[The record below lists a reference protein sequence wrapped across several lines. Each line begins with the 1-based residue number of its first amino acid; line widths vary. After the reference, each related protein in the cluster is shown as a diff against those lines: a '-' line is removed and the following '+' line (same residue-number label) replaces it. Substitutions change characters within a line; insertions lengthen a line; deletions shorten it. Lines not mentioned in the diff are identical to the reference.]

1 MQRRSEEPPLLAW
14 CGPTWVYQLRPR
26 RHTAQLMGHR
36 GCERGK
42 AIPQVLEE
50 GMPTGEDGGRSGLLE
65 PAHGIA
71 TLLHPE
77 GTRAMIAFH
86 TVVALLRGAVLHV
99 WQDGPLGGWIPL
111 RFTQRVTR

>member
-42 AIPQVLEE
+42 AIPQVLDERMAA
-50 GMPTGEDGGRSGLLE
+50 GKNGGRGCLLE
-65 PAHGIA
+65 PAHRIE
-71 TLLHPE
+71 TLLEMSVISLDAIVKVLGAPS
-77 GTRAMIAFH
+77 ID
-86 TVVALLRGAVLHV
+86 RG
-99 WQDGPLGGWIPL
+99 
-111 RFTQRVTR
+111 